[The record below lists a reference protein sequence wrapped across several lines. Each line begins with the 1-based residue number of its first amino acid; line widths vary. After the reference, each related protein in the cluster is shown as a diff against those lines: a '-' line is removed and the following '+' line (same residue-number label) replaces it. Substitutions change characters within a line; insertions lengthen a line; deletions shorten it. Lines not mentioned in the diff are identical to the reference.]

1 MTHGYVYVLINHSM
15 PGLLKIGRTV
25 RDSRARARELS
36 TTSLPTPYTV
46 AFEVF
51 SQDCEVLEK
60 EAHTRLAD
68 FRVAQNRE
76 FFRYPLDRA
85 IKLLLQLSVP
95 PSDEDAKYFAED
107 ILDRLAAKYGTD
119 LDQDIVAVR
128 IVQTKD
134 RVRLEVTREEEVAG
148 YLKDQLIKRTD
159 LAFIMGETYDQTFF
173 LPNSTVSENARRFVE
188 DYDPFSIIMT
198 TDLFHEEACKRIDR
212 EFNPIYKEGQQRPE
226 SDK

>member
-1 MTHGYVYVLINHSM
+1 L
-15 PGLLKIGRTV
+15 GLEGLQLLEHNLAIHQTRCSLLLPLAADGTGKQACP
-25 RDSRARARELS
+25 RARWLIRGDW
-36 TTSLPTPYTV
+36 P
-46 AFEVF
+46 
-51 SQDCEVLEK
+51 QK